1 MKIAVVSDL
10 HLGFAP
16 DAERENDCYQ
26 ALEEFFDKAIDEGAD
41 LILIAGDLFDSKTPR
56 TETWAKTFKT
66 FKRIRRAKSET
77 VIAEGINKDVQDYK
91 LHDGIPIVAIHGTH
105 ERRGRDLLNPVQ
117 VLEHAG
123 LLIHIDR
130 NGAIFQNDVR
140 VAVQGLSGVPEL
152 FAKEILQKYSPR
164 PIPGA
169 FNIFM
174 IHQSIEP
181 YINAFDTTLKMQD
194 MPKGFDVI
202 AEGHIHFSE
211 RVNMGDCAFIL
222 PGSTVA
228 TQINKSESGISKGF
242 WMIDVK
248 KSENGFD
255 ESLEFVKLESQ
266 RKVFYLE
273 FDYDG
278 NEAFLK
284 GSIRESLMEILKH
297 SQKKLPAIRI
307 KVSGD
312 CKETDLQDVKKEFS
326 QKCLLSFSMDFKEE
340 KKEQKISLMKEIREG
355 RMSVSELGIA
365 LLQKN
370 LEEMKFKKR
379 FDAETIYSLL
389 SEDEIERAMNIVM
402 GKQETLNKFGSL
414 K

>member
-16 DAERENDCYQ
+16 DAERENDCYD
-26 ALEEFFDKAIDEGAD
+26 ALQEFFDKSIKENVD

-56 TETWAKTFKT
+56 TETWAKTFKA

-77 VIAEGINKDVQDYK
+77 AVAEGINKDVQEYK
-91 LHDGIPIVAIHGTH
+91 THDGIPIVAIHGTH

-130 NGAIFQNDVR
+130 NGVIFQKDVR

-152 FAKEILQKYSPR
+152 FAKDILQKYSPR
-164 PIPGA
+164 PAPDA

-228 TQINKSESGISKGF
+228 TQINKSESDCAKGF
-242 WMIDVK
+242 WIIDVR
-248 KSENGFD
+248 KSGDKFEKT
-255 ESLEFVKLESQ
+255 LEFVKLESQ

-278 NEAFLK
+278 NEDLLK
-284 GSIRESLMEILKH
+284 GSVREYLAEILKH
-297 SQKKLPAIRI
+297 PQNKPPAIRI
-307 KVSGD
+307 RVAGVS
-312 CKETDLQDVKKEFS
+312 KEPDFQDIKKEFS
-326 QKCLLSFSMDFKEE
+326 QRCLLYFSMDFKEE
-340 KKEQKISLMKEIREG
+340 EKKQKISLMKEIREG
-355 RMSVSELGIA
+355 RMSVSEMGIA

-370 LEEMKFKKR
+370 LEEMKFKKS
-379 FDAETIYSLL
+379 FDAESIYSLL
-389 SEDEIERAMNIVM
+389 SEDEIEAAMNIVV